1 MSKNT
6 SKSMI
11 ELQQVTKLY
20 KTVIGV
26 NEISLSLPPGTYG
39 LLGPN
44 GSGKTT
50 LINLIIGQLRPTIG
64 SVTLFGE
71 NPWTRDHLLR
81 RVGLCPSLEVN
92 YPRVS
97 GFEWVKYLVQ
107 MHGFDSSEAASRA
120 EAALKQVKLT
130 YAMHRPMRGYSL
142 GMRQR
147 AKIAQAVAHDPD
159 LLILDEPFNGLD
171 PVGRKDVKEFLNN
184 WKQKGKSLILASHIL
199 HEVEAVDPS
208 FLLISGGRLL
218 ASGSPE
224 DVRAILSDTPNTIM
238 LRTDQ
243 PRKLLSCLVELPV
256 VEAARLIES
265 AKNEEAYLE
274 IDTRSTGSLLDAI
287 PNLLQ
292 QEDISVTE
300 VRSADNSLKHLFTTL
315 MRMHRGETRGG
326 LL

>member
-1 MSKNT
+1 
-6 SKSMI
+6 MI
-11 ELQQVTKLY
+11 ELAQVTKLY

-26 NEISLSLPPGTYG
+26 NEISLSLAPGTYG

-50 LINLIIGQLRPTIG
+50 LINLIIGQLRPTLG
-64 SVTLFGE
+64 KVRLFGK
-71 NPWTRDHLLR
+71 NPWARDSLLR
-81 RVGLCPSLEVN
+81 RIGLCPSLEVN

-107 MHGFDSSEAASRA
+107 MHGFSSAEATKRA
-120 EAALKQVKLT
+120 EAALEQVKMT

-147 AKIAQAVAHDPD
+147 AKIAQAVAHDPE

-171 PVGRKDVKEFLNN
+171 PVGRKEVKEFLNN

-218 ASGSPE
+218 ASGSPA
-224 DVRAILSDTPNTIM
+224 DVQAILSDTPNTIM

-243 PRKLLSCLVELPV
+243 PRRLVSFLVQFPF
-256 VEAARLIES
+256 VESVRLNES
-265 AKNEEAYLE
+265 AKNEAPFVEV
-274 IDTRSTGSLLDAI
+274 DTRSAGSLLEALPD
-287 PNLLQ
+287 LLKS
-292 QEDISVTE
+292 ENICVTE

-315 MRMHRGETRGG
+315 MRMHRGETTGG
-326 LL
+326 LI

>member
-1 MSKNT
+1 
-6 SKSMI
+6 MI
-11 ELQQVTKLY
+11 QLDHVTKLY

-26 NEISLSLPPGTYG
+26 NEISLSLQPGTYG

-71 NPWTRDHLLR
+71 NPWTRDYLLR

-92 YPRVS
+92 YPRVT
-97 GFEWVKYLVQ
+97 GLEWVKYLVQ
-107 MHGFDSSEAASRA
+107 LHGFTAA
-120 EAALKQVKLT
+120 EAAKRAIAALEQVKLT
-130 YAMHRPMRGYSL
+130 HAMHRPMRGYSL

-147 AKIAQAVAHDPD
+147 AKIAQAVAHDPE

-171 PVGRKDVKEFLNN
+171 PVGRNDVKEFLNN

-199 HEVEAVDPS
+199 HEVEAVNPS

-224 DVRAILSDTPNTIM
+224 DVKAILSDTPNTIM
-238 LRTDQ
+238 VRTDR
-243 PRKLLSCLVELPV
+243 PRDLLSCLIKLPMIESV
-256 VEAARLIES
+256 RLIE
-265 AKNEEAYLE
+265 AGKNEEPSVE
-274 IDTRSTGSLLDAI
+274 IETRSTASLLQRLPEI
-287 PNLLQ
+287 LRS
-292 QEDISVTE
+292 EKIEVYE

-326 LL
+326 LI

>member
-1 MSKNT
+1 
-6 SKSMI
+6 MI
-11 ELQQVTKLY
+11 QLQEVTKLY

-26 NEISLSLPPGTYG
+26 NEVSLSLEPGTYG

-50 LINLIIGQLRPTIG
+50 LINLILGQLRPTLG
-64 SVTLFGE
+64 KVTLFGK

-92 YPRVS
+92 YPRVT

-107 MHGFDSSEAASRA
+107 MHGFHAAEATKRA
-120 EAALKQVKLT
+120 EAALEQVKLT
-130 YAMHRPMRGYSL
+130 YAMHRPMRSYSL

-147 AKIAQAVAHDPD
+147 AKITQAVAHEPE

-171 PVGRKDVKEFLNN
+171 PVGRNDVKEFLNN

-199 HEVEAVDPS
+199 HEVEAVNPS

-243 PRKLLSCLVELPV
+243 PRRLLSCIIKLPMI
-256 VEAARLIES
+256 EAGRLIES
-265 AKNEEAYLE
+265 GKNEEPHLE
-274 IDTRSTGSLLDAI
+274 IDTRSTASMLKALPQILKAESI
-287 PNLLQ
+287 N
-292 QEDISVTE
+292 VTE
-300 VRSADNSLKHLFTTL
+300 IQSADNSLKHLFTTL
-315 MRMHRGETRGG
+315 MRMHRGETKGG
-326 LL
+326 LI